1 MARKKAVDEL
11 FTTHFYPFV
20 QTEIKSIMGLFAVV
34 FCRNFEMAKL
44 HPPSTYYRAEHGSI
58 NLDRTM
64 ETDNPRLRTSCTE
77 N

>member
-34 FCRNFEMAKL
+34 FCRDFER
-44 HPPSTYYRAEHGSI
+44 PWQNSI
-58 NLDRTM
+58 
-64 ETDNPRLRTSCTE
+64 PRLPITARNTDP
-77 N
+77 